1 MRRWRR
7 KENNINEK
15 EEEEGKTIEIRRRRE
30 TIEIRRRRG
39 REKQ

>member
-7 KENNINEK
+7 KENNINE

-30 TIEIRRRRG
+30 TMEIRRRRG